1 LFFGPTVEFL
11 LLWRSCFFSR
21 KLVKIFKVNFRNG
34 KGRAVSILYD
44 RLYNDADAGE
54 HGPVGQRGRLESADL
69 PSRQHR
75 ELLLRYHQARLRP
88 PRAASLVS
96 RIKALFEY

>member
-1 LFFGPTVEFL
+1 MSV
-11 LLWRSCFFSR
+11 
-21 KLVKIFKVNFRNG
+21 
-34 KGRAVSILYD
+34 LYD

-54 HGPVGQRGRLESADL
+54 HGSAAQGRHLEAADL
-69 PSRQHR
+69 PSRKRR
-75 ELLLRYHQARLRP
+75 EQLLRYHQARLRP